1 MMQRRYESPGIYAG
15 TKRWGECCLRNLK
28 KGVCDVTRYFTQRAK
43 GELCSAKQGQ
53 YTIALGAPAVLAGSL
68 TKARSCG
75 SREHKGM
82 GVWIVENAGRSDSG
96 SSPYCLSLRPAG
108 PSHNTLPKIC
118 T

>member
-1 MMQRRYESPGIYAG
+1 MRAGNKEGINLREGVFAYVWRYNVRRQGM
-15 TKRWGECCLRNLK
+15 
-28 KGVCDVTRYFTQRAK
+28 
-43 GELCSAKQGQ
+43 LCSAKQGQ
-53 YTIALGAPAVLAGSL
+53 YTIALGTPVVLAGSL